1 MATNAQIL
9 SAVINKWVQPL
20 LGAFLNANIQ
30 SIPIIQGLQNKVR
43 STGWVSPNW
52 SLIAELSPIMESIT
66 GNIVAPMI
74 NKYISQI
81 DDASLPKIAHEIVDN
96 ALKNGELAL
105 FEGKVI
111 FERSDIEHLKKLLDL
126 NLPYNPS
133 EELIIKTEQI

>member
-20 LGAFLNANIQ
+20 LGTFLNANIQ

-74 NKYISQI
+74 SKYISQI
-81 DDASLPKIAHEIVDN
+81 DDASIPKIAHEIVDN

-111 FERSDIEHLKKLLDL
+111 FERADIEHLKRLLDL

-133 EELIIKTEQI
+133 EELIIKTE

>member
-1 MATNAQIL
+1 
-9 SAVINKWVQPL
+9 
-20 LGAFLNANIQ
+20 
-30 SIPIIQGLQNKVR
+30 
-43 STGWVSPNW
+43 
-52 SLIAELSPIMESIT
+52 
-66 GNIVAPMI
+66 MI

-111 FERSDIEHLKKLLDL
+111 FERADIEHLKRLLDL

-133 EELIIKTEQI
+133 EELIIKTE

>member
-111 FERSDIEHLKKLLDL
+111 FERADIEHLKRLLDL

-133 EELIIKTEQI
+133 EELIIKTE

>member
-20 LGAFLNANIQ
+20 LGTFLNANIQ

-111 FERSDIEHLKKLLDL
+111 FERADIEHLKRLLDL

-133 EELIIKTEQI
+133 EELIIKTE

>member
-20 LGAFLNANIQ
+20 LGTFLNANIQ

-74 NKYISQI
+74 NRYISQI

-111 FERSDIEHLKKLLDL
+111 FERADIEHLKRLLDL

-133 EELIIKTEQI
+133 EELIIKTE

>member
-20 LGAFLNANIQ
+20 LGTFLNANIQ

-111 FERSDIEHLKKLLDL
+111 FERADIEHLKRLLEL

-133 EELIIKTEQI
+133 EELIIKTE

>member
-20 LGAFLNANIQ
+20 LGTFLNANIQ

-74 NKYISQI
+74 SKYISQI
-81 DDASLPKIAHEIVDN
+81 DDASIPKIAHEIVDN

-111 FERSDIEHLKKLLDL
+111 FETSDIEHLKKLLDL

>member
-20 LGAFLNANIQ
+20 LGTFLNANIQ

-74 NKYISQI
+74 SKYISQI
-81 DDASLPKIAHEIVDN
+81 DDASIPKIAHEIVDN

-133 EELIIKTEQI
+133 EELIIKTE

>member
-20 LGAFLNANIQ
+20 LGTFLNANIQ

-111 FERSDIEHLKKLLDL
+111 FERADIEHLKRLLDL

>member
-20 LGAFLNANIQ
+20 LGTFLNANIQ

-133 EELIIKTEQI
+133 EELIIKTE

>member
-74 NKYISQI
+74 SKYISQI
-81 DDASLPKIAHEIVDN
+81 DDASIPKIAHEIVDN

-111 FERSDIEHLKKLLDL
+111 FERADIEHLKRLLDL

-133 EELIIKTEQI
+133 EELIIKTE

>member
-20 LGAFLNANIQ
+20 LGTFLNANIQ

-74 NKYISQI
+74 SKYISQI
-81 DDASLPKIAHEIVDN
+81 DDA
-96 ALKNGELAL
+96 
-105 FEGKVI
+105 
-111 FERSDIEHLKKLLDL
+111 
-126 NLPYNPS
+126 
-133 EELIIKTEQI
+133 

>member
-133 EELIIKTEQI
+133 EELIIKTE